1 MFFGEFQH
9 TIDAKGRMNIPAKFR
24 EDFEETVYLTKGL
37 DQCLFVFPTEEW
49 KLFETK
55 LKSLPLTNRNAR
67 AFVRLFYAGAT
78 ACETDKQGRVVIPQN
93 LREYAGLDRDAVV
106 IGVGTRAEIW
116 SVENW
121 NAYNND
127 DTLSYDA
134 IAEHMAELGI

>member
-9 TIDAKGRMNIPAKFR
+9 TIDTKGRMNIPAKFR
-24 EDFEETVYLTKGL
+24 EDLGEKVYLTKGL
-37 DQCLFVFPTEEW
+37 DQCLFVFPPAEW
-49 KLFETK
+49 KLFEDK

-67 AFVRLFYAGAT
+67 AFVRQFFAGAT
-78 ACETDKQGRVVIPQN
+78 ECEADKQGRIVIPQN
-93 LREYAGLDRDAVV
+93 LREHAGLDRDAIV

-116 SVENW
+116 SGQNW
-121 NAYNND
+121 KTYNDD